1 MTAPAPS
8 RVTVVGASA
17 AGLSVAEGL
26 RRDGYTGRLT
36 LIGDEPHLP
45 YDRPPLSKQLLSGA
59 WDADRLRLRS
69 AEALDALDVE
79 LRLGIAAVAL
89 DTGAREVVLAD
100 GDRIGHDAL
109 VVATGVAARRLPGTD
124 GVAGVHVLRTLEDAL
139 GLREELRPGRR
150 LVIVGAGFVGAE
162 AAAVARQLGTE
173 VTMVTDAAVPLADAL
188 GPDLGAMLS
197 QVHAE
202 HGVRIVPGVLV
213 DAVLVDAVL
222 TEGGR
227 ATGVRLA
234 DGRTIEADA
243 VLVGIGARPNIGW
256 LATSG
261 VPIGDGV
268 ECDATLYAGS
278 GVWAAGDVA
287 SWLHPRTGQRTRI
300 EHRTNATEQGLAVA
314 RNILAGP
321 ENATPFDP
329 VPYVWSDQ
337 YDLKIQIYGQLRGC
351 DRVRI
356 VKGSLAERRL
366 TALHGRDGRV
376 CGVVGVNMP
385 RATREY
391 RPLVAEQAAWPS
403 AVDLDPAPGAGPARG
418 AGPAPSAR
426 QAPSAGPAPAPSG
439 RNA

>member
-1 MTAPAPS
+1 MTAPSPS

-17 AGLSVAEGL
+17 AGLSVAEAL

-69 AEALDALDVE
+69 AEALDALGLD
-79 LRLGIAAVAL
+79 LRLGAAAVAL
-89 DTGAREVVLAD
+89 DTGAGEVALAD
-100 GDRIGHDAL
+100 GSRVGYDAL
-109 VVATGVAARRLPGTD
+109 VVATGAAARRLPGTD
-124 GVAGVHVLRTLEDAL
+124 GVAGVYVLRTVEDAL

-162 AAAVARQLGTE
+162 AAAVARELGAE

-197 QVHAE
+197 QVHVE
-202 HGVRIVPGVLV
+202 HGVRIIPGVLV
-213 DAVLVDAVL
+213 DAVL
-222 TEGGR
+222 TEDGR

-234 DGRTIEADA
+234 DGRTVEADA
-243 VLVGIGARPNIGW
+243 VLVGIGARPNTGW
-256 LATSG
+256 LAASG
-261 VPIGDGV
+261 VPVGDGV
-268 ECDATLYAGS
+268 ECDATLHAGA

-287 SWLHPRTGQRTRI
+287 SWPHPRTGQRTRI
-300 EHRTNATEQGLAVA
+300 EHRANATEQGLAVA
-314 RNILAGP
+314 LNILAGP
-321 ENATPFDP
+321 EHATPFDP

-356 VKGSLAERRL
+356 VEGSLAERRL

-376 CGVVGVNMP
+376 CAVVGVNMP
-385 RATREY
+385 RATRTY

-403 AVDLDPAPGAGPARG
+403 AADLDPALS

-426 QAPSAGPAPAPSG
+426 PAPSAGPALGAGPATSG